1 MSDTEVGAETE
12 GPNTHDTD
20 GPIPAQAHTPAAI
33 GERLSEY
40 GADGPNPL
48 RDPSDRRLPR
58 VPEPCALVIFGIGG
72 DLSRK
77 KLIAAIYDLANRG
90 LLPTDFALIGFSRS
104 DWPDGGSFDSM
115 ARRSAKDHARTVW
128 NEEVWRRLSH
138 NTRFVEGSFD
148 DDAAIDELVRVLDEV
163 KTDRGTQGNAAFY
176 LSIPPTLFPAVLQ
189 QMERTGMAD
198 AAEAGGWR
206 RVVVEKP
213 FGHDLS
219 SALELNH
226 LVDTVFPPR
235 DVYRIDHYLGKETVQ
250 NLLALRFANQLF
262 EPVWNANFVDSV
274 QITMAEDVGI
284 GGRAAFYQATG
295 AARDVLQNHL
305 LQLLALTAME
315 EPVEFAPEAVR
326 IEKLKALRAIS
337 LPAELGDYA
346 VRGQYDQGWLAGE
359 RACAFRAEKGIPED
373 SRTETFAAVRLGV
386 ETRRW
391 AGVPFYLRTGKRLP
405 KRVTEISVLFKKA
418 PHLPFSKTDTQEL
431 GHNQLVVRVQPDEG
445 VTLKFGSKVPGSA
458 MEVRDVAM
466 DFLYGEAFTE
476 SSPEAYE
483 RLILDVLVGD
493 ATLFPRS
500 EEVEASWRVIDPLEQ
515 FWDGQQPYLYRA
527 GEWGPKEADQML
539 ARDGRQWRRP

>member
-1 MSDTEVGAETE
+1 MSEATDEAADTQPAVP
-12 GPNTHDTD
+12 GP
-20 GPIPAQAHTPAAI
+20 PPTPAAVAT
-33 GERLSEY
+33 GLGDL
-40 GADGPNPL
+40 GATASNPL
-48 RDPSDRRLPR
+48 RDPADRRLPR

-77 KLIAAIYDLANRG
+77 KLIPAVYDLANRG
-90 LLPTDFALIGFSRS
+90 LLPTDFVVVGFSRA
-104 DWPDGGSFDSM
+104 DWPGGGPFEALARKSARDG
-115 ARRSAKDHARTVW
+115 ARTSW
-128 NEEVWRRLSH
+128 NEEVWRRLAT
-138 NTRFVEGSFD
+138 NTRFIEGSFD
-148 DDAAIDELVRVLDEV
+148 DDAAFDQLAEV
-163 KTDRGTQGNAAFY
+163 MAGLRDSHGIRGNAAFY
-176 LSIPPTLFPAVLQ
+176 MSVPPSLFPNVLK
-189 QMERTGMAD
+189 QMERTGLSD
-198 AAEAGGWR
+198 ATKAQGWR

-213 FGHDLS
+213 FGHDLP
-219 SALELNH
+219 SALELNK
-226 LVDTVFPPR
+226 LVDNVFPPR

-250 NLLALRFANQLF
+250 NLLALRFANLWF
-262 EPVWNANFVDSV
+262 EPVWNANYVDSV
-274 QITMAEDVGI
+274 QITMAEDGGI
-284 GGRAAFYQATG
+284 GGRAAFYQANG

-315 EPVEFAPEAVR
+315 EPVEFSPEAVR

-337 LPAELGDYA
+337 LPADLASYA
-346 VRGQYDQGWLAGE
+346 IRGQYDQGWLAGE
-359 RACAFRAEKGIPED
+359 RAVAFRAEEGIPDD
-373 SRTETFAAVRLGV
+373 SRTETYAAVRLGV

-405 KRVTEISVLFKKA
+405 KRVTEIAVVYKKA

-431 GHNQLVVRVQPDEG
+431 GNNQLVIRVQPDEG

-483 RLILDVLVGD
+483 RLVLDVLVGD

-515 FWDGQQPYLYRA
+515 YWAGGQPNLYRA
-527 GEWGPKEADQML
+527 GEWGPKEADDML
-539 ARDGRQWRRP
+539 AHDGRSWRRP